1 MTSQKSNVLKQRFF
15 FGKWTFKSL
24 KVQIHTHTHPILM
37 VDAFKWS
44 FSSNS
49 HLLQC
54 YDLVPLILLFLWDS
68 LAAPFW
74 YLRIIASGHL
84 FICRVSERETAL
96 EETHRLLQQFPGL
109 GEVYLAYRSWNN
121 CQCPAGCCSSK
132 ERLLEDS
139 KGVRELMKQWQVS
152 QAFLLL
158 SLVNSA
164 KESWAFVLVFD
175 MLWTK
180 IVVLCSLIYLGFGA
194 RSKKK
199 KREKQKSFLISH
211 NTPVF

>member
-1 MTSQKSNVLKQRFF
+1 
-15 FGKWTFKSL
+15 
-24 KVQIHTHTHPILM
+24 M

-96 EETHRLLQQFPGL
+96 EETHRLLQQFPL
-109 GEVYLAYRSWNN
+109 DLEKFLAWLTEAETTANVL
-121 CQCPAGCCSSK
+121 QDATHK

-180 IVVLCSLIYLGFGA
+180 IVVLCGLIYLGFGA
-194 RSKKK
+194 RRR
-199 KREKQKSFLISH
+199 KREKQKIISY
-211 NTPVF
+211 FI